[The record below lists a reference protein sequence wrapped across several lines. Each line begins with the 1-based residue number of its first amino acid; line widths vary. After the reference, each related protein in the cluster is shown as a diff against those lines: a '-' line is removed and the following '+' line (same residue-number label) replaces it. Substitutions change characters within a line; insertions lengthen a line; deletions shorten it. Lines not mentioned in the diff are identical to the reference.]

1 MYHNLRIPY
10 HTIPYHTLEVDDVP
24 RLEDLLQRL
33 LPGLVE
39 GDGVGQVADNEVGQH
54 LLQCEQLSTGGFL

>member
-1 MYHNLRIPY
+1 MSSAIMVSSGS
-10 HTIPYHTLEVDDVP
+10 TGTWLEVDNVP

-54 LLQCEQLSTGGFL
+54 LLQCEQQSTDGFL